1 MHFGN
6 KNPQA
11 ICKLLKLLEFVFLYV
26 MNLTRKEINVV
37 KDLSYYKFMRF
48 PVD

>member
-1 MHFGN
+1 MHFGS
-6 KNPQA
+6 KNPQFFA
-11 ICKLLKLLEFVFLYV
+11 ILLKLLEVVILDV
-26 MNLTRKEINVV
+26 MNLTRKDINVV